1 MDINNKREYSLIF
14 LAQFVAVAFIVI
26 YNTCQLNLTHNII
39 SDNSTSITS
48 IIYSL
53 FFMCMGYANYL
64 WVERCKNPLI
74 NIMIHG
80 LVFYFIFIIFRAD
93 YTFIFATT
101 YTIIC
106 AFCLFSNIQVLLAV
120 MAFTF
125 GIAGILTNT
134 LYLFGFLLVYIGMTF
149 ARFRKTIH
157 YIPLG
162 NFIIPIFTVVLLDN
176 LFRRY
181 IVYNPDEVL
190 SISTIGISIVILL
203 LITCVPVYS
212 QGRKIDILNISST
225 LSFFLYK
232 YEIKLLE
239 PFISPTLNAVVVLF
253 VNTLVSWSVYVVVR
267 RFVEKYNLRVLDFAH
282 SKAEE

>member
-1 MDINNKREYSLIF
+1 MNNNNKREYSLIF
-14 LAQFVAVAFIVI
+14 LVQFLTVAFIVI

-39 SDNSTSITS
+39 NDNSTSITS

-64 WVERCKNPLI
+64 WIERSKNPAFS
-74 NIMIHG
+74 IMLHG
-80 LVFYFIFIIFRAD
+80 LAFYFIFIIFRAE
-93 YTFIFATT
+93 YVFIFATT

-106 AFCLFSNIQVLLAV
+106 GFCLFSNIQMLLAA

-134 LYLFGFLLVYIGMTF
+134 LSLFGFLLVYIGMTV
-149 ARFRKTIH
+149 AKFRKTIH

-181 IVYNPDEVL
+181 IVYRPNEVL

-212 QGRKIDILNISST
+212 QGRKIAVINISST

-232 YEIKLLE
+232 YEVKLLE
-239 PFISPTLNAVVVLF
+239 PFISPTLNAFVVLF
-253 VNTLVSWSVYVVVR
+253 VNTLIAWSVYVVVR
-267 RFVEKYNLRVLDFAH
+267 RFVEKYNLRVLDFVH
-282 SKAEE
+282 SKAGE

>member
-225 LSFFLYK
+225 LSFFLYE